1 MSVINYQSIIGG
13 NASGELLVSETGL
26 SFWGGVNPATGR
38 IIDQHHPLHNQ
49 NLNGKILALPSG
61 RGSCSGSGVMLELLL
76 NKVAPAAL
84 ILFETEDILTLGV
97 MVSEVL
103 FERSIPVCRITAED
117 FNQLKSGGLAEIS
130 DGMISTLS
138 ASSEN
143 TQRDFTD
150 TKNISESTVNLSETD
165 QELLNGNHGKAAQLA
180 MQIVVRMAN
189 LQGAK
194 ELVDVAQAHIDACV
208 YNGPSSL
215 MFAQQ
220 LESLGGKVRIPT
232 TLNSLSVDKRCW
244 KQQGVAEEFGTPA
257 SQLGDAYIAMGAKP
271 SYTCAPYLLDSAPK
285 FGQQI
290 VWAESNAVSYANS
303 VIGARTQKYPDF
315 LDACIAL
322 TGRAPATG
330 THLEDGRIPS
340 LKVRVADVDKN
351 RVDDAFWP
359 LLGYHIGVISQN
371 TIPIVYGLEDF
382 SPTPDDLKAFSAA
395 FATTSSVPMYHM
407 AAITPEADT
416 AAKAMPSSIK
426 SVEVDIPGLL
436 ESWRELNS
444 ASSDCVDVVCLGNP
458 HFSATECTEL
468 ARLCKGRSKHRAV
481 TVIVTLSRDIYK
493 TAIDSGAVESLKSF
507 GVQFI
512 NDTCWCMIEEP
523 IIPVESSVLM
533 TNSGK
538 YAHYGPGLVNRLM
551 HFGSLAQCVDAACSG
566 KHVQVPPDWQL

>member
-117 FNQLKSGGLAEIS
+117 FNQLKSGGIAEIS

-194 ELVDVAQAHIDACV
+194 ELVDVVQAHIDACV

-330 THLEDGRIPS
+330 THLDDGRIPS

-566 KHVQVPPDWQL
+566 KHAQVPPEWHL